1 MPPEQTTLP
10 IERESMDPKSMS
22 GRMRIIQDAFR
33 KATRKATDG
42 DDEPTSLWAEEIYD
56 DHLIAQDG
64 DDIWRYPY
72 SVSDTNE
79 VTFGEREQV
88 TVQVS
93 YTPVGGSD
101 ESEALTESVEHSDW
115 GPITESLDGVP
126 KAGDVADDAGWE
138 WRVRIIRPGVSQ
150 NGVKY
155 TPKVLRE
162 AVPLYEGAKAFDG
175 HRDNATRRASPV
187 GGIIGYHRQVETGP
201 DGALY
206 SHFKILRSARPIRD
220 LFVAAFQEG
229 RQDLIGFSHDVH
241 VDRFTSVT
249 EGGRQA
255 REPSRIVKVSS
266 VDTVA
271 DPSAGGALERLV
283 AGGDG
288 HEQKG
293 GAMPPTRDEI
303 IAALN
308 DDPELA
314 SAVREAVAVDE
325 GQTNQADE
333 ATQVTET
340 VLPAGSFIL
349 RAAIREA
356 LADSKL
362 PEQAR
367 KDLTTKLAGGDMT
380 ETQISESVR
389 QTEDIWSTIQ
399 GSQPAPLP
407 GQGQRIEVT
416 DETDKLQA
424 ALDGLVGGK
433 SVSVGWNPATESAGE
448 GAKVPAFHSLHQAF
462 SAFTGLQPFGYGDTA
477 DHNRRILAATVEC
490 FGNPDDRTR
499 LTESVTTS
507 TWANALR
514 DSMTKRAIQV
524 YRIPSRQAWRRIAS
538 DISPINDF
546 RTQNRFRVGGYD
558 TLDTVGQGSTY
569 PQLVSPTDEQAT
581 YAVAKR
587 GGVDD
592 LTMETIANDDVNAVR
607 AIPTNMGLA
616 AILTLYRAFFITQL
630 SANPTIYDSVA
641 LFHSGSHANTDTGA
655 GLAQSTLS
663 TGRRKMRSHSR
674 LGETSGA
681 LSLIPRFLLV
691 PNELEEI
698 AFQLTN
704 SAVAVPST
712 PAGASDTPNIHQSME
727 ALVIDEWTDENDWV
741 IVADPAEAP
750 TIEVGFYRGMEDPEI
765 LVQDQPAVGSVFTA
779 DKITYKVRHI
789 WGLVNLDYRS
799 FYRGQ
804 G

>member
-1 MPPEQTTLP
+1 MAPEQTPLP
-10 IERESMDPKSMS
+10 IERESMDPNSMS
-22 GRMRIIQDAFR
+22 GRMRLIQDAFR
-33 KATRKATDG
+33 KATRKVTDG

-72 SVSDTNE
+72 TVTDTNQ

-93 YTPVGGSD
+93 YTPVGGD
-101 ESEALTESVEHSDW
+101 ESEAVTESVEHSDW

-126 KAGDVADDAGWE
+126 KAGDVTDDAGWE
-138 WRVRIIRPGVSQ
+138 WKVRIIRPGVSQ

-155 TPKVLRE
+155 TSKVLRE

-187 GGIIGYHRQVETGP
+187 GGIIGYHRSVEAGP

-325 GQTNQADE
+325 GQTSPADNGGT
-333 ATQVTET
+333 TQVTET
-340 VLPAGSFIL
+340 VLEPDSITHRFVL
-349 RAAIREA
+349 REA
-356 LADSKL
+356 LEASTL
-362 PEQAR
+362 PEDKR
-367 KDLTTKLAGGDMT
+367 KALKEKLKGQPMT
-380 ETQISESVR
+380 ETQIAAAVR
-389 QTEDIWSTIQ
+389 EASDIWDAIR
-399 GSQPAPLP
+399 GSEPSRLP
-407 GQGQRIEVT
+407 GQGAHVQVT
-416 DETDKLQA
+416 DELDKLQA
-424 ALDGLVGGK
+424 ALDGMIAGR
-433 SVSVGWNPATESAGE
+433 SVAVGWNPALESE
-448 GAKVPAFHSLHQAF
+448 GSGDKVAPFHSIHQAF
-462 SAFTGLQPFGYGDTA
+462 AAVTGIQPYGYGDTA
-477 DHNRRILAATVEC
+477 DHNKRILAAAVEC
-490 FGNPDDRTR
+490 FAHTDDRTR
-499 LTESVTTS
+499 LTESVTSS

-514 DSMTKRAIQV
+514 DSMTKRAIMA
-524 YRIPSRQAWRRIAS
+524 YRIPQRQAWRRVAS
-538 DISPINDF
+538 EITPVNDF

-558 TLDTVGQGSTY
+558 TLSTVGQGSAY
-569 PQLVSPTDEQAT
+569 PALVSPTDEQAT

-592 LTMETIANDDVNAVR
+592 LTMETIANDDVGAVR

-616 AILTLYRAFFITQL
+616 AILTLYRAFFIAQI
-630 SANPTIYDSVA
+630 ADNPTIYDAVA
-641 LFHSGSHANTDTGA
+641 LFAAGHNNTDA
-655 GLAQSTLS
+655 AAALSQSTYA
-663 TGRRKMRSHSR
+663 TGRQKMRSQSR

-681 LSLIPRFLLV
+681 LSYIPRILLT
-691 PNELEEI
+691 PNELEDTG
-698 AFQLTN
+698 FRLTT
-704 SAVAVPST
+704 SAVAVSSNQDAT
-712 PAGASDTPNIHQSME
+712 EPNLAQGTEHI
-727 ALVIDEWTDENDWV
+727 VIDEWTDANDWV
-741 IVADPAEAP
+741 LVADPSMAP

-765 LVQDQPAVGSVFTA
+765 LIQDQPAVGSVFTA

-789 WGLVNLDYRS
+789 WGLVNLDFRS